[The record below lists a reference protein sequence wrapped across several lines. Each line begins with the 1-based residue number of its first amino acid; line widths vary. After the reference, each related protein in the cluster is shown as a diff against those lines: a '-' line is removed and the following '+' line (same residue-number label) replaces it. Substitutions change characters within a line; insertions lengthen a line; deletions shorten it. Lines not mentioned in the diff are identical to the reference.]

1 MLKKSINL
9 DKILQK
15 LMEEHGLKE
24 KTDEERQFQSS
35 LHWTNSILN
44 NSGHLLANIENHSQQ
59 GTHLGKN

>member
-1 MLKKSINL
+1 
-9 DKILQK
+9 
-15 LMEEHGLKE
+15 MEEHGLKE